1 MVIEGAE
8 IERSTVADGAQIKRI
23 GDGIESRT
31 VGRDARILREFA
43 LPRAMRLHVG
53 NGVQVAVS

>member
-1 MVIEGAE
+1 VVIEGAD
-8 IERSTVADGAQIKRI
+8 IERSTVADVAQIKRI

-43 LPRAMRLHVG
+43 LPRAIRLHVG
-53 NGVQVAVS
+53 NGVKVS